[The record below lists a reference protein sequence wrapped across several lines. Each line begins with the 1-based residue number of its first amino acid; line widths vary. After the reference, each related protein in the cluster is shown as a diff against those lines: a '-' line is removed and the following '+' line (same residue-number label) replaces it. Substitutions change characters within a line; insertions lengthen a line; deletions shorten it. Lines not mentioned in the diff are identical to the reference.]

1 MELSKDVFYRQYGDS
16 VYLRHVGLHRDMLL
30 NASAYRALELLK
42 AAGGGSREELLK
54 ALVTG
59 GAGSEKGCERFLDSL
74 VAGGVVTGGA
84 VETDD
89 FSLRNRML
97 ELCTREDRLFSASLE
112 LTYRCNERCVHCYV
126 DDVPDAGREL
136 TLEEYEKLID
146 DLGDMGCLYLHVT
159 GGEVLLKRELMP
171 ILRRALS
178 RGMAVDLYTNGYA
191 MTDEVF
197 DELKDLHLNSLS
209 YSLYGGTPAVHDA
222 VTKVPGSFE
231 KTMRAVMMTKCAGI
245 DTFIKT
251 VVMRENISD
260 FENLLRL
267 CRRLDIL
274 LFASY
279 EIVDTHNGISA
290 EKHRLEKVED
300 YLSAMRLQHKYYPHP
315 ASGRRDPDGPV
326 CGAGGSA
333 LAIDPY
339 GNVKLCISL
348 PQVLGNIRET
358 PIREIW
364 ERKSVDWVRKL
375 TFRNMCVGCENCQY
389 IDHCGFCLAS
399 TDAGPCKSPAKPD
412 YACILAEAAYRA
424 ELRNE

>member
-42 AAGGGSREELLK
+42 AAGGGSREELLR

-74 VAGGVVTGGA
+74 VAEGVIVGGEA
-84 VETDD
+84 EADNL
-89 FSLRNRML
+89 SIRNRVL
-97 ELCTREDRLFSASLE
+97 ELCAREDRLFSASLE

-146 DLGDMGCLYLHVT
+146 DLGDMGCMSLHVT

-171 ILRRALS
+171 ILRRAVS

-191 MTDEVF
+191 MTDEIF
-197 DELKDLHLNSLS
+197 DELKELHLNSLS
-209 YSLYGGTPAVHDA
+209 YSLYGGTAAVHDA

-231 KTMRAVMMTKCAGI
+231 RTLRAAMMTRCAGI

-251 VVMRENISD
+251 VVIRENVSD
-260 FENLLRL
+260 FENLLKL
-267 CRRLDIL
+267 CRRLDIPL
-274 LFASY
+274 NASY
-279 EIVDTHNGISA
+279 EIMDTHNGVSA
-290 EKHRLEKVED
+290 KKHRLEKMED
-300 YLSAMRLQHKYYPHP
+300 YLAAMRLQRKYYPRP

-326 CGAGGSA
+326 CSAGRGG
-333 LAIDPY
+333 LAVDPY
-339 GNVKLCISL
+339 GNVRHCLSL
-348 PQVLGNIRET
+348 PVNLGNIRER

-364 ERKSVDWVRKL
+364 EDRQVDWLKKL
-375 TFRNMCVGCENCQY
+375 TFRDVCGTCESCLY
-389 IDHCGFCLAS
+389 ADSCGVCLAA
-399 TDAGPCKSPAKPD
+399 TGAAPGKAPVLPDYPCK
-412 YACILAEAAYRA
+412 LAEASHRA
-424 ELRNE
+424 TIGE